1 MGKRVNIQEGD
12 RFGYLTVIREVEP
25 NITPCGTVQRK
36 FLCKCDC
43 GNDVVRTM
51 STLHKSKNQ
60 SCGCKQLTLG
70 DRVRKYTKEQRESF
84 LYSTWHG
91 MKQRC
96 LDPNSSHYAHYG
108 GRGIT
113 ICDEWLYDY
122 TKFYDW
128 ALENGACKQLTIDRI
143 DLNGNY
149 EPSNCRWVDVET
161 QMNNTSQNRFI
172 EYNGERLTL
181 IQWSRRTGIKESAI
195 RTRLDKYG
203 YSIGQ
208 ALGYEPHTTKV
219 IDRSHTRKIVN
230 QYSLSGEF
238 IKQWASVQEAS
249 ESLGISVRAIQLC
262 VTGFYQS
269 GGGYIWKY
277 PNGARV
283 YKQRRKR
290 VIQYSLDGKFI
301 AEHDDVFVA
310 SKVTGVNHE
319 TIRDIC
325 KGRRITRRIK
335 FIFKFKEDAK

>member
-12 RFGYLTVIREVEP
+12 RFGYLTVICEAEP
-25 NITPCGTVQRK
+25 NRTPCGTVQRK

-43 GNDVVRTM
+43 GKDVVRAM

-91 MKQRC
+91 IKQRC

-181 IQWSRRTGIKESAI
+181 IQWSRRTGINEGTI
-195 RTRLDKYG
+195 RSRLDKYG
-203 YSIGQ
+203 YTVGQ
-208 ALGYEPHTTKV
+208 SLGYEPHTTKV

-249 ESLGISVRAIQLC
+249 CSLNISINSIRNCA
-262 VTGFYQS
+262 TGVYKTGNGF
-269 GGGYIWKY
+269 IWKY
-277 PNGARV
+277 
-283 YKQRRKR
+283 
-290 VIQYSLDGKFI
+290 
-301 AEHDDVFVA
+301 
-310 SKVTGVNHE
+310 
-319 TIRDIC
+319 
-325 KGRRITRRIK
+325 
-335 FIFKFKEDAK
+335 KEKNE